1 MVTILSVVIFYGVK
15 KINTRSENMKDNWEE
30 NERFGGEESMKIK
43 TPEERDASDG
53 QRETSEARKRLFQ
66 SEKITTISKPS
77 VDSLTLWSGIN
88 KKKKMWLAFAKPVVR
103 PQYWTGLM

>member
-1 MVTILSVVIFYGVK
+1 
-15 KINTRSENMKDNWEE
+15 
-30 NERFGGEESMKIK
+30 MKIK

-88 KKKKMWLAFAKPVVR
+88 KKKKM
-103 PQYWTGLM
+103 

>member
-1 MVTILSVVIFYGVK
+1 
-15 KINTRSENMKDNWEE
+15 
-30 NERFGGEESMKIK
+30 MKIK

-88 KKKKMWLAFAKPVVR
+88 KKKKKCDLLLLNLWLDHNIERVSCKKKTVVHIFN
-103 PQYWTGLM
+103 

>member
-15 KINTRSENMKDNWEE
+15 KINTRSENMIDNWEE

-53 QRETSEARKRLFQ
+53 QRETSEPRKRLFQ

-77 VDSLTLWSGIN
+77 VDSLTLWSGII